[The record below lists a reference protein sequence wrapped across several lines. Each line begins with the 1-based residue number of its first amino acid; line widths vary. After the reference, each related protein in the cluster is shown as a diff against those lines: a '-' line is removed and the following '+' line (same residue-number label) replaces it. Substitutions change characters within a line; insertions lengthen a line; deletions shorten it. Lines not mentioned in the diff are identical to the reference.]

1 MIVFSNRLKLETTN
15 GSFVSP
21 PPFRC
26 AKFCTSRWVASQT
39 TARRRALWQNRFEW
53 GINNTTMWGPQ
64 GKFCLYEY
72 IIYIYIIYV
81 HTCNFSPP
89 ARWGSLDFDKGATPS
104 PLRLLCLSEAVGHA
118 WTRTLSP
125 TASSGGSWP
134 CLPGPEH
141 LPDRMPE

>member
-39 TARRRALWQNRFEW
+39 TARRRALWQSTDLSEELTILQCGDPKVNFAYTS
-53 GINNTTMWGPQ
+53 I
-64 GKFCLYEY
+64 L
-72 IIYIYIIYV
+72 YIYIIYV